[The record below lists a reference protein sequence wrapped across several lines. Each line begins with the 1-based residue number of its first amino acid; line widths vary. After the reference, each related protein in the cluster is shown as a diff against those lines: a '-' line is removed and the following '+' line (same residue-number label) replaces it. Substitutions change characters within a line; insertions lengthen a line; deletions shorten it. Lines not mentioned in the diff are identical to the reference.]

1 MSNLSCPIE
10 NSSRLYKISVY
21 QSTCSMTDMNSCTG
35 HFVWQR
41 LSDVYAIIGDPFA
54 SSYNYMKA
62 VNIER
67 SLSMYKHM
75 YMYTPEVD

>member
-1 MSNLSCPIE
+1 
-10 NSSRLYKISVY
+10 
-21 QSTCSMTDMNSCTG
+21 MTDMNSCTG